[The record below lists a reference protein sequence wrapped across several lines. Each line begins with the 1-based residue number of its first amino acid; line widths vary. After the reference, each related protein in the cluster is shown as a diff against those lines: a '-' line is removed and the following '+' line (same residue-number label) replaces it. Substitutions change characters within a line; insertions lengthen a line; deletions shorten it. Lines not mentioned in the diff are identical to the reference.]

1 MIDYKQRMSDHCRV
15 EDYILHKTNYYLW
28 RNPYVSYRYIG
39 KYAVFILPSRKNCH
53 YLYNNRMLCTDR
65 NHVLTDV

>member
-39 KYAVFILPSRKNCH
+39 KYAVFFCLLGKIVITCIITGCYVPIEIM
-53 YLYNNRMLCTDR
+53 Y
-65 NHVLTDV
+65 